1 MFIDINEIRDE
12 GLAIDEPLRIPD
24 LRGLADEMIVVE
36 EARVKGRAVRG
47 GRGAELDAR
56 LTARVAMPCSR
67 CLEPFAN
74 DLSVT
79 FFLTLVEGD
88 AALGA
93 ETDAAEGEDDATL
106 FPAPRGRADLV
117 EICSEQIY
125 LNLPLKPI
133 CKEGCRGLCPTCG
146 ANRNRSEC
154 GCAAEEIDPRLAPLL
169 RFKKRR

>member
-12 GLAIDEPLRIPD
+12 GLAFDEPLRIPD
-24 LRGLADEMIVVE
+24 LRGIADETIVVE
-36 EARVKGRAVRG
+36 SARVKGRAVPG

-56 LTARVAMPCSR
+56 LTARVVMPCSR

-74 DLSVT
+74 DLSVS
-79 FFLTLVEGD
+79 FFLTLVAGEEVRGPEAD
-88 AALGA
+88 AREA
-93 ETDAAEGEDDATL
+93 EDATL
-106 FPAPRGRADLV
+106 FPAPGGRADLV

-133 CKEGCRGLCPTCG
+133 CDEGCRGLCPACG
-146 ANRNRSEC
+146 ANRNRSAC